1 MKKYCKILS
10 LAIASAFL
18 LQSFVPVSVYA
29 EADASTEAMADGQV
43 AEDTVVTEAVIP
55 ETEVTPIE
63 DVVIE
68 HTEDVADDSILDTVG
83 VPADEAA
90 VVEPVETASE
100 AVAQDV
106 LVDAKEETEKTEES
120 EESEETEESEEI
132 DLDKL
137 ELIEPE
143 DGKDFNSD
151 GVSDLMTKLLCDGE
165 ILTADGNKVFGGYSY
180 LDVQKTNDLDGDN
193 LLNGDEF
200 VIKTDDNGKEY
211 AELLSDPTKLDTDED
226 GINDADDTAP
236 FEYGLA
242 GGVVGSVRLVARHD
256 ESTGNPTHGHVYIV
270 YTSYVNNLT
279 ISIDDLYG
287 YYLTNPQYQA
297 QLKAAAEGDN
307 AQVVSWRSTVNEITD
322 ANASDREAAASEMFV
337 PQEHELHTAG
347 SVVLNRG
354 DYVSIGNYGMATTQ
368 EVVADYVKQAEVL
381 FKDNYDELVKLWNA
395 ATGENR
401 DEQYVK
407 DHFYEVIMHL
417 GQSSQIMV
425 DSVLKGKTPGGVFIN
440 RELYNQKF
448 GYDQGPNEVIEQDI
462 TADQTKTM
470 MDYFGKESSFNMMSH
485 NCTTVGAGA
494 WNAVFGFKT
503 SDDGQVVASDYYVN
517 PGFNVLGYQF
527 DFPVVV
533 KNVIKN
539 MSNLSGYIGPM
550 TYVTGKAVTNTV
562 NTSVTTFDIIK
573 LFREKVVPVVP
584 TPTPAGPTVTP
595 ANPSNGGNN
604 GSSTSV
610 NNTTTGATIDFASM
624 ISPTL
629 TAATNMLIQDD
640 AVPAAAVST
649 RRARRSVAS
658 ATGRRSG
665 ADAEEEVE
673 EEEVPEEEPEVE
685 DTTEI
690 EDEDTPLAVEEEVKT
705 GFPWMIIAIIIG
717 ACAVAAVVTVSIKKR
732 AK

>member
-18 LQSFVPVSVYA
+18 LQSFAPVSVYA
-29 EADASTEAMADGQV
+29 EADASTEAMADGQA

-68 HTEDVADDSILDTVG
+68 HTEDV
-83 VPADEAA
+83 
-90 VVEPVETASE
+90 
-100 AVAQDV
+100 
-106 LVDAKEETEKTEES
+106 VDAKEETEKTEES
-120 EESEETEESEEI
+120 EKSEEI

-165 ILTADGNKVFGGYSY
+165 ILTADGNKVFGSYSY

-322 ANASDREAAASEMFV
+322 ANSSERDAAASEMFV

-425 DSVLKGKTPGGVFIN
+425 DSVLEGKTPGGVFIN

-470 MDYFGKESSFNMMSH
+470 LDYFGKESSFNMMSH
-485 NCTTVGAGA
+485 NCTTVGVGA

-503 SDDGQVVASDYYVN
+503 NDDGQVVSSDYYVN

-584 TPTPAGPTVTP
+584 TPTPASTPTPTPAPTPAGPTVTP

-629 TAATNMLIQDD
+629 TAATNMLIQDE

-658 ATGRRSG
+658 ATGSRSG

-690 EDEDTPLAVEEEVKT
+690 EDEDTPLAVEEEVET
-705 GFPWMIIAIIIG
+705 GFPMTIIAIIIG

>member
-18 LQSFVPVSVYA
+18 LQSFAPVSVYA
-29 EADASTEAMADGQV
+29 EADASTEAMADGQA
-43 AEDTVVTEAVIP
+43 AEDKVVTEAVIP

-68 HTEDVADDSILDTVG
+68 HTEDV
-83 VPADEAA
+83 
-90 VVEPVETASE
+90 
-100 AVAQDV
+100 
-106 LVDAKEETEKTEES
+106 VDAKEETEKTEES
-120 EESEETEESEEI
+120 EKSEET

-165 ILTADGNKVFGGYSY
+165 ILTADGNKVFGSYSY

-322 ANASDREAAASEMFV
+322 ANSSERDAAASEMFV
-337 PQEHELHTAG
+337 PQEHELHTGG

-354 DYVSIGNYGMATTQ
+354 DYVSIGNYGMASTQ

-425 DSVLKGKTPGGVFIN
+425 DSVLEGKTPGGVFIN

-485 NCTTVGAGA
+485 NCTTVGVGA

-503 SDDGQVVASDYYVN
+503 NDDGQVVSSDYYVN
-517 PGFNVLGYQF
+517 PGFNVSGYQF

-584 TPTPAGPTVTP
+584 TPTPAPTQTPTPAGPTVTP

-629 TAATNMLIQDD
+629 TAATNMLTLDE

-690 EDEDTPLAVEEEVKT
+690 EDEDTPLAVEEEVET
-705 GFPWMIIAIIIG
+705 GFPWIIIATIIG

>member
-18 LQSFVPVSVYA
+18 LQSFAPVSVYA
-29 EADASTEAMADGQV
+29 EADASTEAMADGQA

-68 HTEDVADDSILDTVG
+68 HTEDV
-83 VPADEAA
+83 
-90 VVEPVETASE
+90 
-100 AVAQDV
+100 
-106 LVDAKEETEKTEES
+106 VDAKEETEKTEES
-120 EESEETEESEEI
+120 EKSEEI

-165 ILTADGNKVFGGYSY
+165 ILTADGNKVFGSYSY

-200 VIKTDDNGKEY
+200 VIKTDDNGNEY

-270 YTSYVNNLT
+270 YTSYVNNLS

-322 ANASDREAAASEMFV
+322 ANSSERDAAASEMFV
-337 PQEHELHTAG
+337 PQEHELHAAG

-354 DYVSIGNYGMATTQ
+354 DYVSIGNYGMASTQ

-425 DSVLKGKTPGGVFIN
+425 DSVLEGKTPGGVFIN

-485 NCTTVGAGA
+485 NCTTVGVGA

-503 SDDGQVVASDYYVN
+503 NDDGQVVSSDYYVN
-517 PGFNVLGYQF
+517 PGFNVSGYQF

-584 TPTPAGPTVTP
+584 TPTPAPTPAGPTVTP

-629 TAATNMLIQDD
+629 TAATNMLIQDE

-649 RRARRSVAS
+649 RRAGRSVAL

-690 EDEDTPLAVEEEVKT
+690 EDEDTPLAVEEEVET
-705 GFPWMIIAIIIG
+705 GFPMTIIAIIIG

>member
-18 LQSFVPVSVYA
+18 LQSFAPVSVYA
-29 EADASTEAMADGQV
+29 EADASTEAMADGQA
-43 AEDTVVTEAVIP
+43 AEDKVVTEAVIP

-68 HTEDVADDSILDTVG
+68 HTEDV
-83 VPADEAA
+83 
-90 VVEPVETASE
+90 
-100 AVAQDV
+100 
-106 LVDAKEETEKTEES
+106 VDAKEETEKTEES
-120 EESEETEESEEI
+120 EKSEEI

-165 ILTADGNKVFGGYSY
+165 ILTADGNKVFGSYSY

-322 ANASDREAAASEMFV
+322 ANSSERDAAASEMFV
-337 PQEHELHTAG
+337 PQEHELHTGG

-354 DYVSIGNYGMATTQ
+354 DYVSIGNYGMASTQ

-425 DSVLKGKTPGGVFIN
+425 DSVLEGKTPGGVFIN

-485 NCTTVGAGA
+485 NCTTVGVGA

-503 SDDGQVVASDYYVN
+503 NDDGQVVSSDYYVN
-517 PGFNVLGYQF
+517 PGFNVSGYQF

-584 TPTPAGPTVTP
+584 TPTPAPTQTPTPAGPTVTP

-629 TAATNMLIQDD
+629 TAATNMLTLDE

-690 EDEDTPLAVEEEVKT
+690 EDEDTPLAVEEEVET
-705 GFPWMIIAIIIG
+705 GFPWIIIATIIG

>member
-18 LQSFVPVSVYA
+18 LQSFAPVSVYA
-29 EADASTEAMADGQV
+29 EADASTEAMADGQA
-43 AEDTVVTEAVIP
+43 AEDKVVTEAVIP

-68 HTEDVADDSILDTVG
+68 HTEDV
-83 VPADEAA
+83 
-90 VVEPVETASE
+90 
-100 AVAQDV
+100 
-106 LVDAKEETEKTEES
+106 VDAKEETEKTEES
-120 EESEETEESEEI
+120 EKSEET

-165 ILTADGNKVFGGYSY
+165 ILTADGNKVFGSYSY

-200 VIKTDDNGKEY
+200 VIKTDDNGNEY

-322 ANASDREAAASEMFV
+322 ANSSERDAAASEMFV
-337 PQEHELHTAG
+337 PQEHELHAAG

-354 DYVSIGNYGMATTQ
+354 DYVSIGNYGMASTQ

-381 FKDNYDELVKLWNA
+381 FKDNYDELVKLWNG

-425 DSVLKGKTPGGVFIN
+425 DSVLEGKTPGGVFIN

-470 MDYFGKESSFNMMSH
+470 MDYYGKESSFNMMSH
-485 NCTTVGAGA
+485 NCTTVGVGA

-503 SDDGQVVASDYYVN
+503 NDDGQVVSSDYYVN

-584 TPTPAGPTVTP
+584 TPAPTPTPAGPTVTP

-629 TAATNMLIQDD
+629 TAATNMLIQAE

-690 EDEDTPLAVEEEVKT
+690 EDEDTPLAVEEEVET
-705 GFPWMIIAIIIG
+705 GFPWIIIATIIG
-717 ACAVAAVVTVSIKKR
+717 ACAVVAVVTVSIKKR